1 MYRPHCGL
9 VHGCKENR
17 SMLQTNAPVIVKPG
31 ILIMG
36 MHRTL
41 NVIITLVLAK
51 IKPTLVK

>member
-1 MYRPHCGL
+1 
-9 VHGCKENR
+9 
-17 SMLQTNAPVIVKPG
+17 MLQTNASVIVEPG
-31 ILIMG
+31 ILIIG